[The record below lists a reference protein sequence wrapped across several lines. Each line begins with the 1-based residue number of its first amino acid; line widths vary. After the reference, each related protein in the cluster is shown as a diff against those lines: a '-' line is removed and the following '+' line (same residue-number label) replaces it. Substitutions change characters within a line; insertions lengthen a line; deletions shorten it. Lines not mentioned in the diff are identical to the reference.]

1 MMSCIAFDYTSPP
14 RIFISRGH
22 VFRRFPSD
30 RDAASVSAGGGRM
43 TEHMSLVFVG
53 LSLRFPDLEQI
64 DSSGDILDLLAVLN
78 DQNVD
83 HVDSLEK
90 AEIQV
95 SVN

>member
-1 MMSCIAFDYTSPP
+1 
-14 RIFISRGH
+14 
-22 VFRRFPSD
+22 
-30 RDAASVSAGGGRM
+30 M
-43 TEHMSLVFVG
+43 TEPVCLVFVG